1 VNNHL
6 GIILTSIDDASTAK
20 TLAKQMVESGLAACV
35 QISARGTSVYRWQGH
50 VQENT
55 EYFLSIKTSSKRISE
70 IKQWLERHHPY
81 DIPEIIV
88 LKGRAAEQYAAWVN
102 ISTSPETNSEN
113 EATHA

>member
-20 TLAKQMVESGLAACV
+20 TLANQMVTSGLAACV
-35 QISARGTSVYRWQGH
+35 QISARGTSVYRWQGE
-50 VQENT
+50 VQESG
-55 EYFLSIKTSSKRISE
+55 EYFLSIKTAPEKLYE

-88 LKGRAAEQYAAWVN
+88 LEGRTSEQYAAW
-102 ISTSPETNSEN
+102 IKQSTSLQTNTEN
-113 EATHA
+113 EANHA